1 MKAHAIAWDRTLKRA
16 KEGIMLLSTR
26 GRRKL
31 SKNAL
36 SAMPQEI
43 IEAFARLP
51 HVFKKWDIDRVLGDR
66 ISRSMKWRYLQRMEK
81 LGLVRHSSK
90 KCYRKTYDRVS
101 DWLEKDMIPRIR
113 KAEFVA
119 SLAGLPL

>member
-1 MKAHAIAWDRTLKRA
+1 MKRA
-16 KEGIMLLSTR
+16 REGIALLGAR

-36 SAMPQEI
+36 SSMPEEI
-43 IEAFARLP
+43 IETFARLP
-51 HVFKKWDIDRVLGDR
+51 RVFKKWDIDRVLGDR

-81 LGLVRHSSK
+81 LGLVKHASK

-101 DWLEKDMIPRIR
+101 DWLEKELVPKIR
-113 KAEFVA
+113 RTEFVA
-119 SLAGLPL
+119 SLPSWQP

>member
-1 MKAHAIAWDRTLKRA
+1 MKRA
-16 KEGIMLLSTR
+16 QEGIVFLSTR

-36 SAMPQEI
+36 SSLPEEI

-51 HVFKKWDIDRVLGDR
+51 RVFKKWDIDRVLGDK

-81 LGLVRHSSK
+81 LGLVKHASK
-90 KCYRKTYDRVS
+90 KYYKKSYDRVS
-101 DWLEKDMIPRIR
+101 DWLEKDLVPRIR
-113 KAEFVA
+113 RTEFIA
-119 SLAGLPL
+119 SLPALRS

>member
-1 MKAHAIAWDRTLKRA
+1 LKRA
-16 KEGIMLLSTR
+16 KEGIAFLSTR

-36 SAMPQEI
+36 SSLPQEI

-51 HVFKKWDIDRVLGDR
+51 RVFKKWDIDRVLGNR

-81 LGLVRHSSK
+81 LGLVKHSSK
-90 KCYRKTYDRVS
+90 KCYKKTYDRVS
-101 DWLEKDMIPRIR
+101 DWLERDLVPRIR
-113 KAEFVA
+113 RTEFMA
-119 SLAGLPL
+119 SLPALRS

>member
-1 MKAHAIAWDRTLKRA
+1 MAHGSVWDRTLKRA
-16 KEGIMLLSTR
+16 TEGIVLLSTR

-36 SAMPQEI
+36 SSMPQEI

-51 HVFKKWDIDRVLGDR
+51 RVFKKWDIDRVLGDR

-81 LGLVRHSSK
+81 LGLVKHSSK

-101 DWLEKDMIPRIR
+101 DWLERDLVPRIR
-113 KAEFVA
+113 RTEFMA
-119 SLAGLPL
+119 SLPALRS

>member
-1 MKAHAIAWDRTLKRA
+1 MRRV
-16 KEGIMLLSTR
+16 KESMVFLGTR

-36 SAMPQEI
+36 SSLPEEI

-51 HVFKKWDIDRVLGDR
+51 RVFKKWDIDRIMGDR
-66 ISRSMKWRYLQRMEK
+66 ISRSMKWRYLQRMER
-81 LGLVRHSSK
+81 LGLVKHSSK

-101 DWLEKDMIPRIR
+101 DWLEKDLVPRIR
-113 KAEFVA
+113 RVEFVA
-119 SLAGLPL
+119 SLPVLRS